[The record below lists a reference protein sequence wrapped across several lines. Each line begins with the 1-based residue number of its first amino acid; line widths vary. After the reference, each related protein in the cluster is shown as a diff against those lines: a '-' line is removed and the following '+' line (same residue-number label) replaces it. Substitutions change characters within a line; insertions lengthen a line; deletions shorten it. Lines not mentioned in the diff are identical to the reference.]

1 MTGVFESRSVE
12 ETQALARRF
21 AKSLKPGDIVRLEG
35 DLGAGK
41 TAFVQGMA
49 AELGTG
55 GHVSSPTFCI
65 VREHPGAVRLVH
77 MDLYRLQSGA
87 DLEAIGWDDYVA
99 SGAIIAVEWPE
110 RAEDVIPRDAK
121 RVSFET
127 DRTSDTRRI
136 TFS

>member
-65 VREHPGAVRLVH
+65 VSLWE
-77 MDLYRLQSGA
+77 
-87 DLEAIGWDDYVA
+87 
-99 SGAIIAVEWPE
+99 
-110 RAEDVIPRDAK
+110 
-121 RVSFET
+121 
-127 DRTSDTRRI
+127 
-136 TFS
+136 